1 MTDDRPATEQIHRS
15 VHRRAILVGGVIPV
29 AIALIAAVAM
39 LSWLP
44 ELPDPIATHW
54 SGGGPDGFGP
64 AATLIFLPLGITVL
78 FSLFT
83 IGSALGTVSP
93 NRVPGA
99 GLAWTQKF
107 LLVMGIWLSTM
118 LSIGIG
124 GSVAGQRG
132 LEDASTATD
141 PGLLLLFGAVGG
153 LALAAAAWFLLPKT
167 DATREQGV
175 APEPVEL
182 SGTERVSWSRTV
194 TISPIVIAIIGLVVV
209 VSMVAVVFAVLATSG
224 GTWIALASLALVLVL
239 ASTTTLWRVTAD
251 RRGLIVRGVLGWPRI
266 RIAVADIA
274 SVQVV
279 DINPTADF
287 GGWGYRWAG
296 HGRSGIIMRAGAA
309 IEVTHRNGK
318 RFVVTVD
325 DAATGAG
332 VLAALAR
339 TLDGGATG
347 SDGETG

>member
-15 VHRRAILVGGVIPV
+15 VRRRVILVGGVIPI
-29 AIALIAAVAM
+29 AIAAIVTVAM

-54 SGGGPDGFGP
+54 SGAGPDGFGP
-64 AATLIFLPLGITVL
+64 AMTLIFLPLGITVL
-78 FSLFT
+78 FSLFA
-83 IGSALGTVSP
+83 IGSALSALSP
-93 NRVPGA
+93 NHVSGE

-107 LLVMGIWLSTM
+107 LLVTSTWLSTM

-132 LEDASTATD
+132 LEDASKAPD
-141 PGLLLLFGAVGG
+141 PGLLLLLGAVGG
-153 LALAAAAWFLLPKT
+153 LVLAAAAWFLLPKT

-175 APEPVEL
+175 TPEPVDITE
-182 SGTERVSWSRTV
+182 TERVSWSRTV
-194 TISPIVIAIIGLVVV
+194 TISPIVIAVIGLVVV
-209 VSMVAVVFAVLATSG
+209 LSTGAAVFSLLAASG
-224 GTWIALASLALVLVL
+224 GVWIAVASLALVLVL
-239 ASTTTLWRVTAD
+239 ASTTSFWRVTAD
-251 RRGLIVRGVLGWPRI
+251 RRGLLVRSVLGWPRI
-266 RIAVADIA
+266 RIAAADIG

-296 HGRSGIIMRAGAA
+296 QGRTGIIMRAGEA
-309 IEVTHRNGK
+309 IEVTRNNGK

-325 DAATGAG
+325 DAKTGAG
-332 VLAALAR
+332 VLAAL
-339 TLDGGATG
+339 GAQHRP
-347 SDGETG
+347 SAAE